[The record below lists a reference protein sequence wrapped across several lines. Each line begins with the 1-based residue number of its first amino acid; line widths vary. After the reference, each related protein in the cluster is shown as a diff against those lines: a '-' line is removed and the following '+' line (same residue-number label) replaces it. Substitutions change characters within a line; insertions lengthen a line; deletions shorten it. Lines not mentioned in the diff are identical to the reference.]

1 MRERDQR
8 GEVVF
13 RGCGLTG
20 VVLGSDLGWSDCGG
34 HIPNCHTVLH
44 CADGPH
50 MLGRHWR
57 LLLRASVQ
65 GLLRFATLTLETLL
79 ALPLRH
85 QPCHLGLSAMS
96 RPDTRAAALALAAW
110 LSSLSLNVLCSGM
123 GPHARGQRLWSQD
136 WDPPGSLPG
145 ESLPSFSTP
154 LPSAGSS
161 VGLAGGWL
169 PALRSALC
177 QPLHLARLPGWPP
190 CIAMSRSP
198 TLTPQSASISRLPA
212 WLPLSPPAGHSVL
225 SVYLGFIKTARWS
238 WETASLSTWS
248 PGALGA
254 SSSPSPPVANQLPG
268 LPSSAGPVLGSPQS
282 PPGSEG
288 IRKAPSAH
296 S

>member
-110 LSSLSLNVLCSGM
+110 LSSLSLNVLCGGM
-123 GPHARGQRLWSQD
+123 GPRGSHEGHMLEAKGFGPKTGILLAPSQAR
-136 WDPPGSLPG
+136 
-145 ESLPSFSTP
+145 
-154 LPSAGSS
+154 AC
-161 VGLAGGWL
+161 
-169 PALRSALC
+169 PA
-177 QPLHLARLPGWPP
+177 LARLSHLLAVPWAWPAGGCP
-190 CIAMSRSP
+190 LSAPHCASP
-198 TLTPQSASISRLPA
+198 SIWPAFPAGLPA
-212 WLPLSPPAGHSVL
+212 SPCPGPPL
-225 SVYLGFIKTARWS
+225 
-238 WETASLSTWS
+238 
-248 PGALGA
+248 
-254 SSSPSPPVANQLPG
+254 
-268 LPSSAGPVLGSPQS
+268 
-282 PPGSEG
+282 
-288 IRKAPSAH
+288 
-296 S
+296 